1 MVLVAV
7 WVDGLPTNGTHSS
20 SRHQVVV
27 SPPVPPSSLPLPEA
41 GRARTRNHR
50 RGLFDLRSG
59 PSVDQS
65 MRTWCSIA
73 CADRF
78 RFRPWS
84 SRRRALCDVV
94 VERACWSADDWESKC
109 CLNRGWGCTKYI
121 SQRLCHKA
129 RKG

>member
-1 MVLVAV
+1 VVLVAV

-59 PSVDQS
+59 PS
-65 MRTWCSIA
+65 RRSIDA
-73 CADRF
+73 YLVLYCVC
-78 RFRPWS
+78 RPVQIQ
-84 SRRRALCDVV
+84 A
-94 VERACWSADDWESKC
+94 VE
-109 CLNRGWGCTKYI
+109 
-121 SQRLCHKA
+121 
-129 RKG
+129 